1 MVDVTNDD
9 TSSSYCYFMLGSDVM
24 LSRTDKYVESVLIDE
39 EKLGR
44 ISYYNYVDG
53 TNSSVNKLAE
63 FTYNSIQRV
72 SDKIPQ

>member
-1 MVDVTNDD
+1 MFDD
-9 TSSSYCYFMLGSDVM
+9 SEFLFSQ
-24 LSRTDKYVESVLIDE
+24 TDDIVVSACSVLIDE
-39 EKLGR
+39 EKSGR